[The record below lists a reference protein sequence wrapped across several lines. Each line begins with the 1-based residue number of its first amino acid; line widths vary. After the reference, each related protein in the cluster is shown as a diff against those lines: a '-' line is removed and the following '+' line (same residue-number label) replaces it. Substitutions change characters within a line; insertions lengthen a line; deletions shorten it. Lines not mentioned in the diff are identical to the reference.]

1 MTYISL
7 GQAAK
12 GWKVGKAT
20 LSRAIRDGKI
30 SVKEKLEDGTYR
42 LDPAEIARFM
52 EQHRPERSPHAKQ
65 AEPRYGTGPDK
76 PPMPDFRVM
85 QAEIKACELEATRRA
100 LDDRIGDLKAMLDE
114 TRSDRDHW
122 REQAGKVH
130 LLLTDQS
137 DSAAQAMRPTGPAI
151 GAAEERGRSWWR
163 RLVG

>member
-1 MTYISL
+1 VTYISL

-20 LSRAIRDGKI
+20 LSRAIRDGKL
-30 SVKEKLEDGTYR
+30 SVKDKLPDGTFR
-42 LDPAEIARFM
+42 LDPAEVARFM
-52 EQHRPERSPHAKQ
+52 EQHRPERAPVPKRPEGL
-65 AEPRYGTGPDK
+65 AEAPALPDI
-76 PPMPDFRVM
+76 RLM

-100 LDDRIGDLKAMLDE
+100 LDDRIGDLKAMLEE

-137 DSAAQAMRPTGPAI
+137 DMGSQAMRPTGPVI
-151 GAAEERGRSWWR
+151 GSAEQGGRSWWR

>member
-20 LSRAIRDGKI
+20 LSRAIRDGKL
-30 SVKEKLEDGTYR
+30 SVKDKLQDGTFR
-42 LDPAEIARFM
+42 LDPAEVARFM
-52 EQHRPERSPHAKQ
+52 EQHRPERAQVLKRPETAIET
-65 AEPRYGTGPDK
+65 AALPDL
-76 PPMPDFRVM
+76 RLI
-85 QAEIKACELEATRRA
+85 QAEIRASELEATRRA
-100 LDDRIGDLKAMLDE
+100 LDDRIGDLKAMLEE

-137 DSAAQAMRPTGPAI
+137 DGSAQARPTGPAI
-151 GAAEERGRSWWR
+151 GAAQERGRSWWR